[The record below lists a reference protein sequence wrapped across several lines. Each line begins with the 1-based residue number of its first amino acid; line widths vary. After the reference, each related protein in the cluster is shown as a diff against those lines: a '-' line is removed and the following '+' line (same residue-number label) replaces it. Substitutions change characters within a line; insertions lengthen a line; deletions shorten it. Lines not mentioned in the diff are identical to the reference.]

1 VLTAVGPLA
10 TKLDAMAKQI
20 ASGSTAHNATIRSVS
35 QVALAMTAGY
45 VMWSLRGA
53 SLLASLVTS
62 LPLWRSLDPLPILE
76 ARADKAAVAARKKRR
91 KKARP
96 DEPDRD
102 DEDKLKSFV
111 S

>member
-1 VLTAVGPLA
+1 
-10 TKLDAMAKQI
+10 MSRQI
-20 ASGSTAHNATIRSVS
+20 ANGNPAHNATIRSVS

-76 ARADKAAVAARKKRR
+76 ARADKAAVAARNAAAKRLGAAGAVR
-91 KKARP
+91 TRTRSSARW
-96 DEPDRD
+96 
-102 DEDKLKSFV
+102 
-111 S
+111 